1 MLISLS
7 LLLVIGAFPVV
18 KAQNTSTALVD
29 NGQFEEVVP
38 RNGQWTKEAP
48 KNRHEKGDTRR
59 KLDQGG
65 SKARNKPNY
74 KSRSNKRNR

>member
-1 MLISLS
+1 MQICRTKNKTLYAKS
-7 LLLVIGAFPVV
+7 
-18 KAQNTSTALVD
+18 KRKTEVD
-29 NGQFEEVVP
+29 ARGGHQ
-38 RNGQWTKEAP
+38 KDKCKSK